1 MKMNA
6 TEIAARREQIKTTR
20 ANIKTVVNI
29 YCETSDRTPAETVAA
44 IVDRLGYDTARE
56 AIAEIVNSVGEWDGR
71 VSRSSREWAATIETA
86 ATRDEL
92 EAKSIY
98 QPAEIHPAHINQ
110 LAQAMSKYTLPAP
123 QEQEAPAQEAP
134 EAQEPTEIMKQV
146 GAVELPQRVALYVPG
161 TQGPATATDNAAQ
174 VERVARRF
182 CEMFGGATAQQSAGY
197 WLSDTAGLVR
207 EAVTIVFAACTA
219 AQLREHL
226 PDVLTLAQQIKA
238 EMQQEAIS
246 AEINGKL
253 YII

>member
-6 TEIAARREQIKTTR
+6 TEITARREQIKTTR

-29 YCETSDRTPAETVAA
+29 YSETSDRTPAETVAA
-44 IVDRLGYDTARE
+44 IVEQIGYDTARE
-56 AIAEIVNSVGEWDGR
+56 AIAEIVNTVGEWDGR
-71 VSRSSREWAATIETA
+71 IWPSSREWAATIETA

-110 LAQAMSKYTLPAP
+110 LAQAMSKYAPPAP
-123 QEQEAPAQEAP
+123 QEQEAAAR
-134 EAQEPTEIMKQV
+134 EAQEPAEIMKQA
-146 GAVELPQRVALYVPG
+146 GALELPQRVALYVPG
-161 TQGPATATDNAAQ
+161 TQDINHATDNAVQ
-174 VERVARRF
+174 VERVASRF

-207 EAVTIVFAACTA
+207 EAVTIVYAACTA

-226 PDVLTLAQQIKA
+226 PDVLQLAQQIKA
-238 EMQQEAIS
+238 EMQQEAVS
-246 AEINGKL
+246 AEINGTL